1 MSSNFRFILPKIDN
15 SKDGPWILVYNDFG
29 EHTSAYQLLDGNL
42 YYTGRNGKKLVK
54 SGVNMS
60 NLAKAIVSHAK
71 NVARMKGVSKIEV
84 DDKIIYQESADNAI
98 EIHYKDGKP
107 VRKKV
112 DPLKEVTQ
120 ELHKDIDADN
130 LHDDIKSALYA
141 DQPKAKAKMDKSIT
155 ARQMN
160 MLAESYIK
168 SRNEAK
174 FDTKRNGHKITILT
188 EGFIFDCDDE
198 KGTIETTQVPENG
211 LKMSLKSKRLIG
223 ADIDVFFDEID
234 KHLERNRQYKR

>member
-1 MSSNFRFILPKIDN
+1 MSSNI
-15 SKDGPWILVYNDFG
+15 
-29 EHTSAYQLLDGNL
+29 
-42 YYTGRNGKKLVK
+42 
-54 SGVNMS
+54 
-60 NLAKAIVSHAK
+60 
-71 NVARMKGVSKIEV
+71 
-84 DDKIIYQESADNAI
+84 DNAI

-107 VRKKV
+107 VRKKT

-120 ELHKDIDADN
+120 ELHKDLDADN
-130 LHDDIKSALYA
+130 VHDDIKSALYA

-168 SRNEAK
+168 NRNEAK
-174 FDTKRNGHKITILT
+174 FDTKRNGHKITIST

-198 KGTIETTQVPENG
+198 KGTIETIKVPENG

-223 ADIDVFFDEID
+223 ADIDAFFDEVD
-234 KHLERNRQYKR
+234 KHLERNKQYKR